1 MSEAFTAFDCGA
13 SDRQI
18 CVHSDDGRFGCAGDE
33 IVVGQT
39 LRISEASGKSHEEA
53 ERNAAEE
60 REILA
65 LSATSPKMRHI
76 GSLTFSL
83 EGHELQHFRW
93 RWLGDRSAGVG

>member
-1 MSEAFTAFDCGA
+1 MMAGLG
-13 SDRQI
+13 
-18 CVHSDDGRFGCAGDE
+18 VPGDE
-33 IVVGQT
+33 ILVGQT

-76 GSLTFSL
+76 ESLTFSR
-83 EGHELQHFRW
+83 EGHELQHFRC
-93 RWLGDRSAGVG
+93 RWLGELSAGVG